1 MIESIGSSQHVQNL
15 QLGRASGVG
24 ARSLNNFDI
33 EDESIISAQAKILNE
48 LEKYNSG
55 EGNEID
61 LALTCKMGELQVE
74 AAVNVI
80 KTKNEMMDAVM
91 DMME

>member
-1 MIESIGSSQHVQNL
+1 MIEPIGSSQYVHNL
-15 QLGRASGVG
+15 QPGRASAIG

-33 EDESIISAQAKILNE
+33 EDESIISAQARILNE

-55 EGNEID
+55 EGNELD

-74 AAVNVI
+74 ATINVI
-80 KTKNEMMDAVM
+80 KTKNEMLDAVM